1 MNTDPALKP
10 YIARVREIADRHD
23 NGDSYAI
30 ELAAANLA
38 ARRPAYWSGSLGYS
52 NSTAGILIEAVNRKA
67 SVLDACAELK
77 VCYPYRTW
85 IETPNLDYLL
95 PLNEAAL
102 HDLQSAYQ
110 ACGTFRGMTELAR
123 RTERAEGLSP
133 ALDAGGRVAVTT
145 RPGPICR
152 TTAREVRRGE
162 LDCVGVTIV
171 VAISD
176 FLNAGNVGLEGR
188 IGVHRVIPSN
198 AVVASLGGLLA
209 ALKFR
214 CNRKVSTTNFS

>member
-1 MNTDPALKP
+1 MKVPNEATTAFEGNLPMNTDPALKP

-52 NSTAGILIEAVNRKA
+52 NSTAGILVEAVNRKA

-133 ALDAGGRVAVTT
+133 ALDAGGLARVAATT
-145 RPGPICR
+145 
-152 TTAREVRRGE
+152 EV
-162 LDCVGVTIV
+162 LQV
-171 VAISD
+171 VAVDDGSAWLKD
-176 FLNAGNVGLEGR
+176 DAGNR
-188 IGVHRVIPSN
+188 ITHRVEDLET
-198 AVVASLGGLLA
+198 VL
-209 ALKFR
+209 
-214 CNRKVSTTNFS
+214 